1 MRVPSRR
8 LVVALAA
15 TSLLVAACSS
25 DDKAATPAPTN
36 PASVPTVPAPTTTA
50 APTSTAAPTTA
61 TTASTSTASSS
72 ATTAPGPT
80 APPPQTPPAT
90 GPNLGAVS
98 LTLTPVVTLKEPI
111 ALVTRPGD
119 TKTLYVAERGGR
131 IVSVVGNDVTGTVLD
146 MQDLTNGGGERGLL
160 GIAFSPDGARLYT
173 SYTDNGGTSTI
184 DEYQLDADGG
194 VRTDTRRTVLT
205 QAQPYAN
212 HNGGNILFGPDG
224 MLYLGLGDGGSGG
237 DPQRTAE
244 NMGTLLGKLLRI
256 DPNEN
261 GDAPYSVPAD
271 NPHVGQPGVRPE
283 IYAQGLRNPW
293 RFSFDAANGDLWIGD
308 VGQNAIEEVDHVTAA
323 DGAGKGA
330 DFGWSAFEGSA
341 RFNADQSAPNHVPPV
356 HEYRHGDL
364 GCSITGGFVYRGAAI
379 PALNGAYVYAD
390 YCVTGIRAIDPANP
404 ANAVKIAEQPASVV
418 SFGQGPTLELYALSF
433 DNTVYRLD
441 PA

>member
-8 LVVALAA
+8 LVVALATA
-15 TSLLVAACSS
+15 TLVVAACSS
-25 DDKAATPAPTN
+25 DDNATTPAPTN
-36 PASVPTVPAPTTTA
+36 PASVPTVAAPTTSTA
-50 APTSTAAPTTA
+50 TTAAPTTA
-61 TTASTSTASSS
+61 APTTAGATSSGATTA
-72 ATTAPGPT
+72 ATTAPP
-80 APPPQTPPAT
+80 APVTPPPAT
-90 GPNLGAVS
+90 GPNLGAVA

-119 TKTLYVAERGGR
+119 AQTLFVAERAGR

-184 DEYQLDADGG
+184 DEYQLDADGS

-237 DPQRTAE
+237 DPQRTSE
-244 NMGTLLGKLLRI
+244 NMGTLLGKMLRI
-256 DPNEN
+256 DPNAN

-271 NPHVGQPGVRPE
+271 NPHVDQPGVRPE

-356 HEYRHGDL
+356 HEYRHGDQ
-364 GCSITGGFVYRGAAI
+364 GCSITGGFVYRGSAI
-379 PALNGAYVYAD
+379 PALNGAYLYAD